1 MGSWIAATSIFARL
15 HRLAE
20 SPPRGVSICN
30 TLRHNQAKREDWV
43 TIVFCMSRTPRPK
56 APQEEPTQ
64 TSASGLPLRI
74 WRVAIIGKRG
84 EFLGVVE
91 APDRETAKSVAARQ
105 FNLSDEQRERL
116 VVQERRIGPR
126 RKR

>member
-1 MGSWIAATSIFARL
+1 MQTPGSGS
-15 HRLAE
+15 
-20 SPPRGVSICN
+20 S
-30 TLRHNQAKREDWV
+30 
-43 TIVFCMSRTPRPK
+43 
-56 APQEEPTQ
+56 
-64 TSASGLPLRI
+64 LPLRI
-74 WRVAIIGKRG
+74 WRVAVTRKRG

-91 APDRETAKSVAARQ
+91 APDREAAEAVARKQ